1 MLGVTHLAVG
11 MGAALT
17 LAQPATFG
25 ECFTAAIGGAVG
37 GVLADVDTMK
47 NDTKLGATKAQAF
60 AAMLAASLLILDSL
74 LKSGVWTEIRKQSD
88 ETLIRGGIIFGIL
101 WLVGYFSNHRSFT
114 HSLGAMFL
122 FTWAVSQLCP
132 SMSISFLTGYASHLV
147 LDLLN
152 KRPLKLFYPL
162 DRGICFGVF
171 YSNREANQLCLYAG
185 WLLTACFVIR
195 LLIPL

>member
-17 LAQPATFG
+17 LAQPTTLG

-47 NDTKLGATKAQAF
+47 NDTKFGATQVQAF
-60 AAMLAASLLILDSL
+60 AAVLTASLLILDSL
-74 LKSGVWTEIRKQSD
+74 LKSGVWAEIRQQSD
-88 ETLIRGGIIFGIL
+88 EELAMGGILFGIL
-101 WLVGYFSNHRSFT
+101 WLMGYFSNHRSFT
-114 HSLGAMFL
+114 HSLGAMLL
-122 FTWAVSQLCP
+122 FTWTVSLVCP
-132 SMSISFLTGYASHLV
+132 SMSMSFLIGYASHLV

-162 DRGICFGVF
+162 DRGVCFGVF
-171 YSNREANQLCLYAG
+171 YSNREADKLCMYAG
-185 WLLTACFVIR
+185 WLLTAWFAAR
-195 LLIPL
+195 LWIPR

>member
-17 LAQPATFG
+17 LAQPTTLG

-47 NDTKLGATKAQAF
+47 NDTKLGATQAQAF
-60 AAMLAASLLILDSL
+60 AAMLTAFLLILDSL
-74 LKSGVWTEIRKQSD
+74 MKTGVWAEVRKQSD
-88 ETLIRGGIIFGIL
+88 EVLAMGGIFFGIL
-101 WLVGYFSNHRSFT
+101 WVIGYVSNHRSFT
-114 HSLGAMFL
+114 HSLGAMLL
-122 FTWAVSQLCP
+122 FTWAVRQICP
-132 SMSISFLTGYASHLV
+132 SMTMSFLIGYASHLV
-147 LDLLN
+147 LGLLN

-171 YSNREANQLCLYAG
+171 YSNRTADQLCRYAG
-185 WLLTACFVIR
+185 WLLTAWFVIR
-195 LLIPL
+195 LWISL